1 MLAYRRFPFSFI
13 RRHQILPQLPRT
25 ACQSFQLCFS
35 KRERGCRFRGEV
47 LWPSERGCGRVVVDC
62 EMGRWSGDG
71 QAECGGGDA
80 EVGIGLD
87 APTPDL

>member
-1 MLAYRRFPFSFI
+1 
-13 RRHQILPQLPRT
+13 
-25 ACQSFQLCFS
+25 
-35 KRERGCRFRGEV
+35 
-47 LWPSERGCGRVVVDC
+47 VVVDC

-87 APTPDL
+87 APTPDLNLDLACWRRLAS